1 MIDMP
6 SYDHTFIDA
15 SLSYCVCSDL
25 FKMLV
30 SIRECPL
37 INSHTERLIN
47 CNSEIFYLTCL
58 LALIITGAFVH
69 YHMKCI
75 VLF

>member
-1 MIDMP
+1 MIDML
-6 SYDHTFIDA
+6 SYDHIFIDA
-15 SLSYCVCSDL
+15 SLSYCDCSVL

-47 CNSEIFYLTCL
+47 CKSEIFYLTCL
-58 LALIITGAFVH
+58 FALIITFAIVH